1 LKQDYTASVLK
12 ALPCALLLAAAV
24 PFAGAAPRPKP
35 EEYPVHARAGSAAIA
50 ADYLARSI
58 PTAQRMFASEAYLV
72 VEVAIYPDKGSRAQ
86 VSSGQFALRVNG
98 KRQVL
103 PQAPGMVAASF
114 KYPDWESG
122 PVFEGGAGMGGAG
135 VGIGGPRPAPRFP
148 GDRRPSEERLPAP
161 PRVPDQTPGG
171 VEQQPARSAEDL
183 IQEAALPD
191 GPASG
196 PVSGLLYF
204 AFKGKTKSIRKL
216 ELLYRAGPDAPAVIL
231 PLL

>member
-1 LKQDYTASVLK
+1 
-12 ALPCALLLAAAV
+12 LAAAV
-24 PFAGAAPRPKP
+24 PFAGAEPRPKP

-50 ADYLARSI
+50 AEYLTRSI
-58 PTAQRMFASEAYLV
+58 PTSERTFASDAYLV
-72 VEVAIYPDKGSRAQ
+72 VEVAVYPDKGTHAEI
-86 VSSGQFALRVNG
+86 SSGQFALRMNG

-114 KYPDWESG
+114 KYPDWENG
-122 PVFEGGAGMGGAG
+122 LVFDGGVGIGGAG

-161 PRVPDQTPGG
+161 PRAPDQTLGG
-171 VEQQPARSAEDL
+171 VGRQPARSADEL
-183 IQEAALPD
+183 VQEAALPD
-191 GPASG
+191 GPATG

-204 AFKGKTKSIRKL
+204 AFKGKTKAIRKL
-216 ELLYRAGPDAPAVIL
+216 ELVYRAGPDTPAVIL